1 MTGQGKRFLGE
12 QWLRPLIRRNR
23 IPRRPAIKTLPKELE
38 EEPDKVQEKEQEDE
52 QDKVKDKDQEYGYD
66 QEYELTSAVCL
77 LISYKGY
84 MFFNCFLLT

>member
-1 MTGQGKRFLGE
+1 M
-12 QWLRPLIRRNR
+12 
-23 IPRRPAIKTLPKELE
+23 
-38 EEPDKVQEKEQEDE
+38 QEKEQEDE

-84 MFFNCFLLT
+84 VSFNCFLLT

>member
-12 QWLRPLIRRNR
+12 QWLRPLLGGTGQD
-23 IPRRPAIKTLPKELE
+23 PKKTSYQDPKELE

-66 QEYELTSAVCL
+66 QE
-77 LISYKGY
+77 
-84 MFFNCFLLT
+84 